1 MKNKGKTAN
10 ETEINNL
17 SDTEFKSFV
26 IRMLIELGK
35 RIDEHSE
42 IFNNEVEIFL
52 KYSEQK
58 TKSLKLKYTRRH

>member
-1 MKNKGKTAN
+1 
-10 ETEINNL
+10 
-17 SDTEFKSFV
+17 
-26 IRMLIELGK
+26 MLIELGK

-42 IFNNEVEIFL
+42 IFNNEVEIFF

>member
-42 IFNNEVEIFL
+42 IFNNEVEIFF